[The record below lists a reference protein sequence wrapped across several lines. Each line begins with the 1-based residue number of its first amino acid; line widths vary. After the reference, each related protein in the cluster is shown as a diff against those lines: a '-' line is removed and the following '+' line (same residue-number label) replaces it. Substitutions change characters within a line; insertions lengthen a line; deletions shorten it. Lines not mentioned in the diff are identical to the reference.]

1 MQSQNNNLDFSK
13 HEFYVGIDVHK
24 KSWNVTIRSNSIVLK
39 TFSMNP
45 ESEGLKNYMEKNYP
59 KGKYY
64 SAYEAGFS
72 GFNTHRELKQY
83 GFNSIVVSPTDIPTS
98 GKERVT
104 KTDKVDS
111 RKISRELENG
121 NLKGIFIPSLLQQEI
136 RSISRLRYQQ
146 VKKQTRIKNQIKS
159 YLDFYGHK
167 LPATPEMKRWSRK
180 FIEYL
185 QNLEFQYSMGK
196 EQLEIYIE
204 ELLVIRNRIVQIM
217 LSLKKHCTQYGL
229 DKDIKLLRS
238 VPGVGP
244 ITAVTI
250 ATEIIDINRFSNS
263 EKFASYF
270 GLVPS
275 TNSSGEKERVLG
287 LTFLFN
293 SYIRSL
299 IIEAAWISIRNDPA
313 LTLAFNNFSKRMSK
327 QESIVRIA
335 KKLLNRIYFV
345 LKNNTEYVYAV
356 VK

>member
-1 MQSQNNNLDFSK
+1 MQSQNSDLDFSNQ
-13 HEFYVGIDVHK
+13 EFYLGIDVHK
-24 KSWNVTIRSNSIVLK
+24 KSWNVTIRSNNIVLK

-45 ESEGLKNYMEKNYP
+45 DSLELKKYMEKNYP
-59 KGKYY
+59 KGKYL
-64 SAYEAGFS
+64 SVYEAGFS
-72 GFNTHRELKQY
+72 GFHTHRELTQY

-98 GKERVT
+98 GKERIT

-111 RKISRELENG
+111 RKLSRELENK
-121 NLKGIFIPSLLQQEI
+121 NLKSIFIPNLLQQEL
-136 RSISRLRYQQ
+136 RSICRLRYQQ
-146 VKKQTRIKNQIKS
+146 IKKLTRIKNQIKS

-167 LPATPEMKRWSRK
+167 PPANCVMKRWSRA

-196 EQLEIYIE
+196 EQLDIYIE
-204 ELLVIRNRIVQIM
+204 ELLEIRSRIVQIM
-217 LSLKKHCTQYGL
+217 LSLKKYCAQYEF
-229 DKDIKLLRS
+229 DKEIKLLRS

-250 ATEIIDINRFSNS
+250 ATEIIDINRFSNTD
-263 EKFASYF
+263 KFASYF
-270 GLVPS
+270 GLIPS

-287 LTFLFN
+287 LSFLFN
-293 SYIRSL
+293 RYVRSL

-313 LTLAFNNFSKRMSK
+313 LTLAFNNYSKRMSK

-345 LKNNTEYVYAV
+345 LKNNKEYVYAV

>member
-1 MQSQNNNLDFSK
+1 MQLRNSDLDFSNQ
-13 HEFYVGIDVHK
+13 EFYLGIDIHK
-24 KSWNVTIRSNSIVLK
+24 KSWNVTIRSNNIALK

-45 ESEGLKNYMEKNYP
+45 DPQEITNYMKKNYP

-64 SAYEAGFS
+64 SVYEAGFS
-72 GFNTHRELKQY
+72 GFHIHRDLNKY

-111 RKISRELENG
+111 RKLSRELENG
-121 NLKGIFIPSLLQQEI
+121 SLKGIFIPSLLQQEI

-167 LPATPEMKRWSRK
+167 LPANPEMNRWSRR

-185 QNLEFQYSMGK
+185 QNLEFQYEMGK

-204 ELLVIRNRIVQIM
+204 ELLVIKNRIIQIM
-217 LSLKKHCTQYGL
+217 LSLKKHCAQYGI

-244 ITAVTI
+244 ITAITI
-250 ATEIIDINRFSNS
+250 VAEIIDINRFSNTD
-263 EKFASYF
+263 KFASYI

-275 TNSSGEKERVLG
+275 TNSSGEKEKVLG
-287 LTFLFN
+287 LTILFN
-293 SYIRSL
+293 RHIRSL
-299 IIEAAWISIRNDPA
+299 MIEAAWISIRKDPV
-313 LTLAFNNFSKRMSK
+313 LTLAFNNYSKRMSN
-327 QESIVRIA
+327 QEAIVRIA
-335 KKLLNRIYFV
+335 KKLLNRIYYV
-345 LKNNTEYVYAV
+345 LKNKTEYVCAV